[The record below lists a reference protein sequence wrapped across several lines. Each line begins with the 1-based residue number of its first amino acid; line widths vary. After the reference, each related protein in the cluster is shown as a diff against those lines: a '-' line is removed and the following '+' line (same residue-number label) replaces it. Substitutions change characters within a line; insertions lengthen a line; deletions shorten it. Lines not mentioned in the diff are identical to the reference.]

1 MVRFALRMTAWIV
14 TLTLLAAGTAPAQ
27 TKPGMVTLRIAAI
40 PNDDM
45 TSVLYAWKSGM
56 FAKAGLDVQIDKAS
70 SGAAVAT
77 ALIGGTYDIGKS
89 SITPIFDAYE
99 KGLPFTIVACAAI
112 YDAKEPYG
120 GMVVAPD
127 SPIKTGKDLNGKIV
141 GVNSLNDIGK
151 VAIDAWMSSTG
162 GDPKTLKYL
171 ELPMSAS
178 PPALAQKRIDAGQMT
193 NPPLAAAL
201 LAHQVKMIPAYTA
214 VAPRFLFSVWF
225 TTKDYAAKHPEV
237 VKTFASVVSRAAK
250 YVNTHHQQTV
260 EMVSQWTGIAPETV
274 ATMPRVENGEALV
287 PAQLQPVIDATV
299 RDGVI
304 KKAFPAADILYGP
317 VTAKR

>member
-1 MVRFALRMTAWIV
+1 MLGFALRVCAWIV
-14 TLTLLAAGTAPAQ
+14 TFSLLGLAAAPAQ
-27 TKPGMVTLRIAAI
+27 TKPGMVTVRIASI

-99 KGLPFTIVACAAI
+99 KGLPFTIIACAAI
-112 YDAKEPYG
+112 YDSKAPYG

-127 SPIKTGKDLNGKIV
+127 STIRTGKDMNGKIM
-141 GVNSLNDIGK
+141 GINSLNDIGK
-151 VAIDAWMSSTG
+151 VAVDAWMMSTG
-162 GDPKTLKYL
+162 GDPKTVKFL

-178 PPALAQKRIDAGQMT
+178 PAALAQKRIDAGQMT

-201 LAHQVKMIPAYTA
+201 LAHQVRMIPAYTA

-225 TTKDYAAKHPEV
+225 TTRDYAAKNPQT
-237 VKTFASVVSRAAK
+237 VKTFASVVARAAR

-260 EMVSQWTGIAPETV
+260 DMVAQWTGIRPETV
-274 ATMPRVENGEALV
+274 ATMPRVENGEALI
-287 PAQLQPVIDATV
+287 PSQLQPVIDASL

-304 KKAFPAADILYGP
+304 KKSFSAMDLLYAP
-317 VTAKR
+317 VVSAK

>member
-1 MVRFALRMTAWIV
+1 MRVFASVLALLL
-14 TLTLLAAGTAPAQ
+14 LTLVAAPAQ
-27 TKPGMVTLRIAAI
+27 TKRPLVTVRIASI

-56 FAKAGLDVQIDKAS
+56 FARAGLDVQVDKAS
-70 SGAAVAT
+70 SGAAVAS

-89 SITPIFDAYE
+89 SITPIFDAFE
-99 KGLPFTIVACAAI
+99 KGLPFTIIACAAI

-120 GMVVAPD
+120 GMVVLPD
-127 SPIKTGKDLNGKIV
+127 SPIRTGKDMDGKIM
-141 GVNSLNDIGK
+141 GINSLNDIGR
-151 VAIDAWMSSTG
+151 VALDAWMMKTG
-162 GDPKTLKYL
+162 GDPKTLRYI

-178 PPALAQKRIDAGQMT
+178 PPALAQHRIDAGQMT
-193 NPPLAAAL
+193 NPPLAAAIA
-201 LAHQVKMIPAYTA
+201 AHQVRLIPTFSA

-225 TTKDYAAKHPEV
+225 TTKDYATKNPQV
-237 VKTFASVVSRAAK
+237 VKTFAEVVSRAAR

-260 EMVSQWTGIAPETV
+260 DLVSQWTGITPDTV

-287 PAQLQPVIDATV
+287 PSQLQPVIDASV

-304 KKAFPAADILYGP
+304 KKAFPATDLLWGP
-317 VTAKR
+317 VVSAR

>member
-1 MVRFALRMTAWIV
+1 MLRICATAVLLTILAFAA
-14 TLTLLAAGTAPAQ
+14 APAQ
-27 TKPGMVTLRIAAI
+27 TKPGMVTVRIASI

-56 FAKAGLDVQIDKAS
+56 FAKAGLDVQVDKAT

-77 ALIGGTYDIGKS
+77 ALIGKTYDIGKS

-99 KGLPFTIVACAAI
+99 KGLPFTIIACAAI

-120 GMVVAPD
+120 GMVVLPD
-127 SPIKTGKDLNGKIV
+127 SPIRTGKDMNGKIM
-141 GVNSLNDIGK
+141 GINSLNDIGR
-151 VAIDAWMSSTG
+151 VALDAWMTSTG
-162 GDPKTLKYL
+162 GDTKTVKYI

-178 PPALAQKRIDAGQMT
+178 PPALAQHRIDAGQMT

-201 LAHQVKMIPAYTA
+201 AAHQVRMIPTFSA

-225 TTKDYAAKHPEV
+225 TTKEYAEKNPQV
-237 VKTFASVVSRAAK
+237 IKTFASVVARAAR

-260 EMVSQWTGIAPETV
+260 DLVAQWTGIAPETV

-287 PAQLQPVIDATV
+287 PAQLQPVIDASV

-304 KKAFPAADILYGP
+304 KKSFAAADLLYAP
-317 VTAKR
+317 VVTAR